1 MFLSPTMES
10 DAIYAG
16 MDSREHATK
25 ARVDL
30 PGQCIKLVQDNTSE
44 FHDQLMAPSNYL
56 QIGYLFDS
64 VAKERNVRFPE
75 VRGASHFTPLGMLYV
90 VPPHTPFHTR
100 CSPVTGTGMVCLIDA
115 ARYGSII
122 DPELWRQPSVLERVA
137 NIRSPEMKRVMAEIA
152 REVAHIGRERELAIE
167 ALVSLALVHLGR
179 YIGEASTGQ
188 GTLPAWRVKRV
199 EEMVREHW
207 GKPLQVSDI
216 ARSCGTSS
224 SHLMRAY
231 KRTTGRTIGQLI
243 EDVRIERAKKLLSED
258 EATITAIAEQLNYSS
273 RPHFAAA
280 FRRSEGVSPLVY
292 RQTFGRVRLSS

>member
-1 MFLSPTMES
+1 MFASPTTVS
-10 DAIYAG
+10 DAIWAA
-16 MDSREHATK
+16 MDPSEHRIK

-30 PGQCIKLVQDNTSE
+30 PGLCIKLIEDNTSE
-44 FHDQLMAPSNYL
+44 FHDHLSSPCDYM

-64 VAKERNVRFPE
+64 EAEERTVRFPE
-75 VRGASHFTPLGMLYV
+75 VRGVTHFAPLGRLYV
-90 VPPHTPFHTR
+90 VPPGTPFQTR
-100 CSPVTGTGMVCLIDA
+100 CSPVSGTGMVCHLDPS
-115 ARYGSII
+115 RYGSTI
-122 DPELWRQPSVLERVA
+122 DPEMWRRSSVLEGAA
-137 NIRSPEMKRVMAEIA
+137 NIRSLQMKRVMAEIA

-167 ALVSLALVHLGR
+167 ALMSLALIHLGR
-179 YIGEASTGQ
+179 YIGDAASGQ

-216 ARSCGTSS
+216 ASACGTSS

-243 EDVRIERAKKLLSED
+243 EDVRIERAKRLLRQEG
-258 EATITAIAEQLNYSS
+258 ATITSIAEQLNYSS

-280 FRRSEGVSPLVY
+280 FRRAEGVSPLVY
-292 RQTFGRVRLSS
+292 RQTFGRSRHS